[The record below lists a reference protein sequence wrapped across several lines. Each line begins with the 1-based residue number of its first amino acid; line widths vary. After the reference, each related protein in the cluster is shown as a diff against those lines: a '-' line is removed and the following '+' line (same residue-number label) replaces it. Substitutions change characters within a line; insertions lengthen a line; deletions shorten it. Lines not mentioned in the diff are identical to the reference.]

1 MSKKYTHQALVD
13 AVASDMNSRAASIE
27 FKVPASTIRQHRRE
41 STLNIRAGRS
51 SYLNSNEE
59 SHFVSL
65 LQLLPEYGFDVTKTL
80 ALQLA
85 AEYFE
90 SLEFTTQPGSKWLN
104 SFVKRHS
111 DDIIWKKQEKLER
124 ARAEAFTEQN
134 RSGWF
139 KTLKDVLIKHDLF
152 DKPNQIF
159 NADESGF
166 SDKTKGQW
174 VIVNSSCRH
183 AFESNGG
190 TGKDYRTALICIA
203 AGGQVLPPLLIYA
216 GKHLI
221 NTWCRGGLEGAHY
234 GVTKKGWINTYMY
247 EYWLENL
254 FIPSTSH
261 LKRPLLLIIDGH
273 ASHISLKIVNLL
285 KANQII
291 CLMLPSHST
300 HALQPLDVVVFNS
313 VKHDWSKLVKNH
325 LREGNKSIKNSDFA
339 RLIKNLFIAKA
350 AFSPTRI
357 VSSFARAGVS
367 PFDENAMCHK
377 VANNTSI
384 YPTTQSSSIH
394 HVPTNILQHRL
405 VCATPSMSSNSTT
418 ISCSSTSSSYS
429 PAVLINK
436 SIDTS
441 TNIDQS
447 PSSSSSLLN
456 LVDPV
461 STPIHAASQ
470 SFPLDLTLNIRS
482 QKRKRFT
489 DHETFRKSLRATV
502 TEGK

>member
-13 AVASDMNSRAASIE
+13 AVASDMDSKAASIE
-27 FKVPASTIRQHRRE
+27 FKVPAS
-41 STLNIRAGRS
+41 
-51 SYLNSNEE
+51 
-59 SHFVSL
+59 
-65 LQLLPEYGFDVTKTL
+65 
-80 ALQLA
+80 
-85 AEYFE
+85 
-90 SLEFTTQPGSKWLN
+90 
-104 SFVKRHS
+104 
-111 DDIIWKKQEKLER
+111 
-124 ARAEAFTEQN
+124 
-134 RSGWF
+134 
-139 KTLKDVLIKHDLF
+139 
-152 DKPNQIF
+152 
-159 NADESGF
+159 
-166 SDKTKGQW
+166 QW
-174 VIVNSSCRH
+174 AIVNSSCRH

-216 GKHLI
+216 GV
-221 NTWCRGGLEGAHY
+221 W
-234 GVTKKGWINTYMY
+234 
-247 EYWLENL
+247 
-254 FIPSTSH
+254 
-261 LKRPLLLIIDGH
+261 
-273 ASHISLKIVNLL
+273 
-285 KANQII
+285 
-291 CLMLPSHST
+291 
-300 HALQPLDVVVFNS
+300 
-313 VKHDWSKLVKNH
+313 
-325 LREGNKSIKNSDFA
+325 
-339 RLIKNLFIAKA
+339 
-350 AFSPTRI
+350 
-357 VSSFARAGVS
+357 

-394 HVPTNILQHRL
+394 HVPTNILQPRL

-429 PAVLINK
+429 PTVLTNK

-461 STPIHAASQ
+461 STPIHTTSQ

-502 TEGK
+502 TE